1 MANLT
6 IPTDL
11 FPSSYSG
18 LGSSWQDFSQNQA
31 LPAVQNMLT
40 QYPDF
45 INQAWGNANSGMQ
58 QFAKNTLKPAV
69 QNTINGLSSKGML
82 DSSVASDALA
92 QTMGNVNTQL
102 LGYNA
107 NNEAAK
113 ANALGQYP
121 AYLNNVA
128 GLGQYSES
136 SDPSA
141 PYTTMAN
148 LLAQLL

>member
-11 FPSSYSG
+11 YPSSYSG

-58 QFAKNTLKPAV
+58 QFAKNTLKPAM
-69 QNTINGLSSKGML
+69 QNTVNSLNSRGML

-92 QTMGNVNTQL
+92 QTMSNVNTQL

-113 ANALGQYP
+113 ASMLGQYP
-121 AYLNNVA
+121 TYLNNVA

-136 SDPSA
+136 SDPSQ
-141 PYTTMAN
+141 PYATMASLIAG
-148 LLAQLL
+148 LL

>member
-1 MANLT
+1 MNLQ
-6 IPTDL
+6 IPTNL

-18 LGSSWQDFSQNQA
+18 MGSAWQDFSQNQA
-31 LPAVQNMLT
+31 LPAVSNMLT

-45 INQAWGNANSGMQ
+45 INQAWNGANNGMQ
-58 QFAKNTLKPAV
+58 QFTQNALKPAM
-69 QNTINGLSSKGML
+69 QNTVNGLNSKGML

-92 QTMGNVNTQL
+92 QTMSNVGNQV
-102 LGYNA
+102 LGLSA

-113 ANALGQYP
+113 ASMLGQYP
-121 AYLNNVA
+121 AYLNKVA

>member
-1 MANLT
+1 MNLQ
-6 IPTDL
+6 IPTNL

-18 LGSSWQDFSQNQA
+18 MGSSWQDFSQNQA

-58 QFAKNTLKPAV
+58 QFAQNTLKPAM
-69 QNTINGLSSKGML
+69 QTTINGLNSKGML

-92 QTMGNVNTQL
+92 QTMSNVGTQL
-102 LGYNA
+102 LGYSA

-113 ANALGQYP
+113 ASMLGQYP
-121 AYLNNVA
+121 DYLNSTA

-136 SDPSA
+136 SDPSK
-141 PYTTMAN
+141 PYATMASLISM
-148 LLAQLL
+148 LL